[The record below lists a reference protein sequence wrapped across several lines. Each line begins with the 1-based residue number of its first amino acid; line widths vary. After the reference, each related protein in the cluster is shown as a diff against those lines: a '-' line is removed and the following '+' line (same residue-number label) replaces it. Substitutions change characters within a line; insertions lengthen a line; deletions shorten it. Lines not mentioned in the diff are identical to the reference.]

1 MCEGSPAFSEA
12 TFLFC
17 RAAAG
22 SETTAAVSFL
32 SNLDYR
38 HVTREVFFLGGGGF
52 CLDDVV

>member
-32 SNLDYR
+32 SNLDYP
-38 HVTREVFFLGGGGF
+38 HVTREVFCFFCFF